1 MTDTPTLSVVVGTFN
16 RIDQIKRCIDSI
28 VRETES
34 PYVIYVTDAGSTDG
48 TVEYLNEIA
57 SDRIRPVLEG
67 RRVGQAQAY
76 NAVFDRIET
85 PYVCWL
91 SDDNEVVD
99 HGLDR
104 ALEIIRS
111 DPRIGLVALKTR
123 DVTGPFAD
131 FPYIGGVSW
140 FGILNVN
147 QGLLPTALLHQVGGF
162 CPEFQD
168 YGIDPDLTAKVLLSG
183 YDVVH
188 TRDVAL
194 LHYRNWPE
202 DKSSPEYKTLME
214 KHDKFR
220 KLYFQKYDFLNRRSL
235 NWIIR
240 RAGWVAIN
248 LLSKICYP
256 ISKKRMAINSR
267 EPVLGEIPRDWQ
279 NMIRARFV
287 NPFTEL
293 LRRDNRYHLRQ
304 RMPKRLRRSP
314 SRPPLSQH
322 DKFRAAQ

>member
-1 MTDTPTLSVVVGTFN
+1 MPDTPTLSVVVGTFN

-28 VRETES
+28 VRETQS

-104 ALEIIRS
+104 ALEIARS
-111 DPRIGLVALKTR
+111 DPRIGLIALKTR
-123 DVTGPFAD
+123 DVIGPFSD
-131 FPYIGGVSW
+131 HPYIGGVSW
-140 FGILNVN
+140 LGILNVN
-147 QGLLPTALLHQVGGF
+147 QGLLPTPVLRQVGGF
-162 CPEFQD
+162 CPAFRD

-183 YDVVH
+183 YDVVY
-188 TRDVAL
+188 TRSVAL

-202 DKSSPEYKTLME
+202 DNSSAEYKSLME
-214 KHDKFR
+214 KHKKFR
-220 KLYFQKYDFLNRRSL
+220 NLYIQKYGFLNRWSPY
-235 NWIIR
+235 WTVR
-240 RAGWVAIN
+240 RAAWLAVSQ
-248 LLSKICYP
+248 LLS
-256 ISKKRMAINSR
+256 SKRMAINSQ
-267 EPVLGEIPRDWQ
+267 EPVFGCIPRDWQ

-293 LRRDNRYHLRQ
+293 LRPDHRYHLRQ

-314 SRPPLSQH
+314 SPPPLSQY